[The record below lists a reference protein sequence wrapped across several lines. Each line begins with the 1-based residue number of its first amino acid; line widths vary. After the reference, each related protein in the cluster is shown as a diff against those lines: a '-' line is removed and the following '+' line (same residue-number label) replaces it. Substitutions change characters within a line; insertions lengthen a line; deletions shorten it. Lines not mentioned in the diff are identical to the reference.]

1 MDRMDESLD
10 LPVQTPAVTYLR
22 EVVLEG
28 KELHEELRDAG
39 FTDRQATVIVAQF
52 IIDGVNSRDEEYAIV
67 EIAYSDDDDDEDD
80 TYDDGD
86 SRF

>member
-1 MDRMDESLD
+1 MDESLD
-10 LPVQTPAVTYLR
+10 LPIQTPAVTYLR

-28 KELHEELRDAG
+28 KELHEELRSAG
-39 FTDRQATVIVAQF
+39 FTDSQATNIVAQF

-67 EIAYSDDDDDEDD
+67 EIAYSDEDDDEDD